1 MNAEAVCNVAP
12 ARRETKDHNLV
23 DEQIRL
29 SAGKGV
35 RYEKRP
41 VKGADGKPV
50 SGLYNAW
57 ITLDNPTQFNSYNT
71 EMVKA
76 VILAFRAASV
86 ARDVVAVVFTGTG
99 DKAFCTGG
107 NTKEYAEYYAGNP
120 QEYRGYMRLF
130 NDMVSSIL
138 ASDKPVI
145 CRVNGM
151 RVGGGQEI
159 GMACDF
165 SVAQDLARFG
175 QAGPK
180 HGSAPIGGATD
191 FLPVV
196 IGAERAMVA
205 CVLCE
210 PFSAHE
216 AYFMGILTDIVP
228 ALKVDGKFLANPL
241 VETGRMTDE
250 YGRLVFGKPKT
261 GDAFRAGQE
270 LMKRGV
276 VDLTL
281 LDDKVE
287 GLCTRLLYTFP
298 ECTAKTIEELRK
310 PKLDA
315 WNRNKENSRAWLAL
329 NMMTEARAGFRAFN
343 EGTKDTGREVD
354 FIALRRALAAN
365 AKWDDELTEYILP
378 GAAAHRTVTAGLPRV
393 DGAAAAG

>member
-1 MNAEAVCNVAP
+1 MNMSAETIRAVDNKANAP
-12 ARRETKDHNLV
+12 KDHGLV
-23 DEQIRL
+23 PPQARK
-29 SAGKGV
+29 SASAAV
-35 RYEKRP
+35 HYDKRP
-41 VKGADGKPV
+41 VRSLDGTPV
-50 SGLYNAW
+50 AGLFNAW
-57 ITLDNPTQFNSYNT
+57 ITLDNPDQFNSYT
-71 EMVKA
+71 TDMVKG
-76 VILAFRAASV
+76 VILAFREASA
-86 ARDVVAVVFTGTG
+86 ARDVVAVVFTGAG

-130 NDMVSSIL
+130 NDMVSTIL
-138 ASDKPVI
+138 ACDKPVV

-151 RVGGGQEI
+151 RIGGGQEI

-165 SVAQDLARFG
+165 TIAQDLARFG

-196 IGAERAMVA
+196 IGAERAMAA

-216 AYFMGILTDIVP
+216 AYFMGMITDVAP
-228 ALKVDGKFLANPL
+228 ALKVDGRFIANPL
-241 VETGRMTDE
+241 VETGRITDDF
-250 YGRLVFGKPKT
+250 GRLVFGKPKT
-261 GDAFRAGQE
+261 GDALKAGQD
-270 LMKRGV
+270 LLKRGT

-281 LDDKVE
+281 LDDKIE
-287 GLCTRLLYTFP
+287 GLCTKLLYTFP
-298 ECTAKTIEELRK
+298 DCTSKTVEELRK

-343 EGTKDTGREVD
+343 EGTRETGREID

-365 AKWDDELTEYILP
+365 TPWSDELTQSVMP
-378 GAAAHRTVTAGLPRV
+378 RPRGAS
-393 DGAAAAG
+393 